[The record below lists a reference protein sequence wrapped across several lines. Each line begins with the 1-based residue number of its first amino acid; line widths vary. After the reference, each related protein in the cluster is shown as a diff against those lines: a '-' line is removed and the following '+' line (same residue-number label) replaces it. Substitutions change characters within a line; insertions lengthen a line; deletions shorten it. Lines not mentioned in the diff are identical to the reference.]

1 MTRHSRTLII
11 AVCLLLGYGL
21 PTVAHAQF
29 GFGGVVY
36 DPKNFAQN
44 VLLYKRAY
52 DQLMTAKQ
60 QVDAQL
66 RALKKLANPNWRDI
80 TPTLSQVD
88 ALMRQTNALGYSLAT
103 LDAQFQRVFPGTAI
117 PGSAVQPM
125 TQQSDRTLAT
135 LRNVLDAVS
144 RSTQAIPTGLARL
157 HAMKQQLTTVQGHE
171 AALELGTTVST
182 YAAEELTL
190 LRQQLAAQVNAE
202 AVYYAHQINQAAQA
216 RASEQALWAWLAQP
230 TASGRVISYREF

>member
-1 MTRHSRTLII
+1 MIRSNRWFLT
-11 AVCLLLGYGL
+11 AVCLLLGFGV
-21 PTVAHAQF
+21 PTAAHAQF
-29 GFGGVVY
+29 GLGGVVY

-66 RALKKLANPNWRDI
+66 TALKKLANPTWRDI
-80 TPTLSQVD
+80 TTTLSQVD
-88 ALMRQTNALGYSLAT
+88 ALMRQTNTLGYGLT
-103 LDAQFQRVFPGTAI
+103 TVDAQFQQTFPGTAI
-117 PGSAVQPM
+117 PGNATQPM
-125 TQQSDRTLAT
+125 TEQTSRALAT
-135 LRNVLDAVS
+135 LRTVLDAVS
-144 RSTQAIPTGLARL
+144 QSTQVIPAGLARL
-157 HAMKQQLTTVQGHE
+157 QTMKQQLSTVQGHE

-190 LRQQLAAQVNAE
+190 LRQQLAAQINAE
-202 AVYYAHQINQAAQA
+202 TVYYAHQINQAAQA

-230 TASGRVISYREF
+230 TPAGRVISYREF